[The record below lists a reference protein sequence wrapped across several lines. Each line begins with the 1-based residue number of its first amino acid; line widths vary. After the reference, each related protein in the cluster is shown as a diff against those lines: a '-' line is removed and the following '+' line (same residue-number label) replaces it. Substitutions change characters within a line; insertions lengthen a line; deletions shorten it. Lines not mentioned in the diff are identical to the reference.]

1 MSTSVHVAGVSSTSQ
16 LVSSASTAGTRTQ
29 WKSMI
34 TNASFRTKKLPDDI
48 TVAST
53 TDSELATTS
62 TSSLTL
68 PLNAGATV
76 AQPSTPGPPAARE
89 ALGSIS
95 EENDEPTSKS
105 FRLPELSQL
114 VKKKDKSKQL
124 SESTSKSKVGK
135 QAKSNKSTNGIND
148 YNGGNSNGNG
158 NSSLTDNGTTI
169 TLSSPAEWMNSDSDA
184 KEEMDLRRKSAEFNH
199 VSTQV

>member
-1 MSTSVHVAGVSSTSQ
+1 
-16 LVSSASTAGTRTQ
+16 
-29 WKSMI
+29 MI

-76 AQPSTPGPPAARE
+76 AQPSTPGPPTARE

-124 SESTSKSKVGK
+124 SETTSKSKVGK
-135 QAKSNKSTNGIND
+135 QAKSSKSTNGIND
-148 YNGGNSNGNG
+148 YNGGNSNG

-184 KEEMDLRRKSAEFNH
+184 KEELDLRRKSAEFNH